1 MIGRNL
7 GPQVLKYSKVR
18 GVTSEKDTI
27 RRTVGGA
34 AHSILGFGAVQK
46 FASLLA
52 FPLGIRGE
60 DEAEGWDN

>member
-7 GPQVLKYSKVR
+7 GPQLGQYSKVCR
-18 GVTSEKDTI
+18 VTSEKDTI
-27 RRTVGGA
+27 RRTVGSA
-34 AHSILGFGAVQK
+34 AHSILGFGAAQK
-46 FASLLA
+46 FAALLA